1 MSRRITF
8 YSKSDLTIYS
18 EFQKAV
24 EMLMDLQPD
33 SYSTDSL
40 TDVIELFNIKK
51 IFENV
56 KLGENASKEIK
67 DFVKQWLPYFNPLIA
82 RNLNSL
88 DEKGILNYWCPLK
101 LSSPIWLFIFLGQP
115 IY

>member
-56 KLGENASKEIK
+56 KLGEKYPSEIGRL
-67 DFVKQWLPYFNPLIA
+67 VH
-82 RNLNSL
+82 SV
-88 DEKGILNYWCPLK
+88 
-101 LSSPIWLFIFLGQP
+101 LGCELCNQKR
-115 IY
+115 YV